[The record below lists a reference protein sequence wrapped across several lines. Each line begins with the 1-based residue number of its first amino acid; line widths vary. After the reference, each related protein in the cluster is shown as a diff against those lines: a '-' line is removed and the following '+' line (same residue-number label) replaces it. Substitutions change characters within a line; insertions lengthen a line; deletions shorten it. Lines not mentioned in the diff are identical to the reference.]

1 MATTSIWSVKGW
13 LGKLVIY
20 VENPEKTKDPA
31 FYEKQELTE
40 RQMQGLSDVI
50 SYAVKQEKTTEK
62 LDDEDLPLMQQ
73 YVSGVNCAPTTAR
86 DEMLAVK
93 RRFGKEDGVVAYHG
107 YQSFAPG
114 EASPQLAHEIGLK
127 LAQELWGDR
136 YQVLVATHLD
146 KENHIHNHFVLNCV
160 SFTDGLRYYRSE
172 KDYYAMR
179 AASDRLC
186 REYGLSVIENPQP
199 GKSKHYGEWRA
210 EKENRT
216 TYRGIVKADVDEAL
230 AASMTERQFFH
241 HLKEKGY
248 TIKFGQDITVRP
260 AGKPRGLKLFRNFG
274 EDYSIEG
281 IRRRILEQQSPARPV
296 QELPSKPRRAK
307 LRGTLHTA
315 RKITGFR
322 ALYLYYCYKLGIFPK
337 KKAPASRQPHFLL
350 REDLM
355 KLENISREARLLCS
369 HRIDTSEQL
378 DAYKQ
383 GLEAQIREL
392 SAERAQLYKR
402 QRTKVIREDPV
413 RSTDTKEQIYS
424 LTSQLKALRR
434 EAHLCEDIATRSQA
448 MKEKLKTVREDE
460 HSQEKEMRKDEYV
473 RRRS

>member
-1 MATTSIWSVKGW
+1 MATTSIWRVKGW

-20 VENPEKTKDPA
+20 VENPEKTENPA
-31 FYEKQELTE
+31 FFEKQDMTE

-50 SYAVKQEKTTEK
+50 RYAVNQEKTSEPV
-62 LDDEDLPLMQQ
+62 DDETLPLMQQ
-73 YVSGVNCAPTTAR
+73 YVSGVNCAPATAR

-127 LAQELWGDR
+127 LAQELWGNR
-136 YQVLVATHLD
+136 FQVLVATHLD

-179 AASDRLC
+179 TASDRLC

-199 GKSKHYGEWRA
+199 GRSKQYGEWRA

-216 TYRGIVKADVDEAL
+216 TYRGIVQADVDEAI
-230 AASMTERQFFH
+230 AASMTERQFFYQ
-241 HLKEKGY
+241 LRAKGY
-248 TIKFGQDITVRP
+248 AIKFGQDITVRP
-260 AGKPRGLKLFRNFG
+260 QGKPRGLKLFRNFG
-274 EDYSIEG
+274 EEYTIEA
-281 IRRRILEQQSPARPV
+281 IRRRILTHQYPLRPKEEPTSPV
-296 QELPSKPRRAK
+296 RRVR
-307 LRGTLHTA
+307 LRGNLHAA

-337 KKAPASRQPHFLL
+337 NRPPSPKRLHFLL

-355 KLENISREARLLCS
+355 KLENYSQEARLLCR
-369 HRIDTSEQL
+369 HHIDTAEQL
-378 DAYKQ
+378 AAHKQ
-383 GLEAQIREL
+383 GLETEIAALAADR
-392 SAERAQLYKR
+392 SRLYKK
-402 QRTKVIREDPV
+402 QRTQAV
-413 RSTDTKEQIYS
+413 RKDCGQAAEIKGRITD
-424 LTSQLKALRR
+424 LTAQLKALRR
-434 EAHLCEDIATRSQA
+434 EVHLCEDIAARSQG

-460 HSQEKEMRKDEYV
+460 ASERKEMRKDEHV
-473 RRRS
+473 R